1 MASKYNSE
9 FNYRYLVEGETIW
22 AKIKT
27 LQGFLEGRIRAKNLV
42 EIGKLKLEAK
52 REEDENVKKGF
63 KESRF
68 ASWTVKKLKV
78 EVMEAEN
85 WLASEND
92 GFRKND
98 EEIEILEKLLAEA
111 FEIAEPTRING
122 HSDEEMW
129 EVNQSNEY
137 TMKVAKDMQ
146 SEMIANGRPSAMTVR
161 QAMSAP
167 ETWEAVKKIGLV
179 PDDCH
184 LITGSNDPEKI
195 TLSLPN
201 PDENVD

>member
-9 FNYRYLVEGETIW
+9 FNYRFLVEGETIW

-27 LQGFLEGRIRAKNLV
+27 LQGFLEGRIRAKGLE
-42 EIGKLKLEAK
+42 EIGKLKLDAK
-52 REEDENVKKGF
+52 REKLANA
-63 KESRF
+63 ESTN
-68 ASWTVKKLKV
+68 ASSWEIKTLKV
-78 EVMEAEN
+78 ELMEAEN

-98 EEIEILEKLLAEA
+98 EEIEILEKLLVEA

-122 HSDEEMW
+122 FSDEQMW
-129 EVNQSNEY
+129 EANQANEY
-137 TMKVAKDMQ
+137 TLKVAKDMQ
-146 SEMIANGRPSAMTVR
+146 SEIIANGRPSAMTVR

-184 LITGSNDPEKI
+184 LITGGNDPQKI
-195 TLSLPN
+195 ILSLPE
-201 PDENVD
+201 PDEN